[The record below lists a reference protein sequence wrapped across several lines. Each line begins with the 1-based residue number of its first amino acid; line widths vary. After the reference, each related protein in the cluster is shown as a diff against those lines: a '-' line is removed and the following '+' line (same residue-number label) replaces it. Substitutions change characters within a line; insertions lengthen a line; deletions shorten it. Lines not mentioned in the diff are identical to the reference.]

1 MTLTELRYIVA
12 VSRELHFG
20 RAAEACD
27 VSQPTLSVGIKKLED
42 QLGCRIFERGT
53 GEVHLTAVGRRIVDQ
68 ALMVLEQAAGIQ
80 EIARTAGSEADSA
93 VHLGAIF
100 TIAPYLLP
108 HILPQLRRAAPSVR
122 WLIQENYTSR
132 LLEQVRSGDL
142 DCAIVAEPI
151 DSAHLSV
158 SPLYDEAL
166 FVALPATHALAQ
178 RGQPVRLADIGDDP
192 MLLLGSGHCFREHV
206 LAVSPDFSPLVSE
219 RRGIRHN
226 FEGTSLETI
235 RYMVASGLGITLMP
249 ALALDGDVRAE
260 VVYLPFEGM
269 TPTRRVVLVC
279 RKSFNKLPVLD
290 RIRVALRQEAHSGLT
305 LLD

>member
-12 VSRELHFG
+12 VARELHFG

-42 QLGCRIFERGT
+42 ELGCRIFERGT
-53 GEVHLTAVGRRIVDQ
+53 GEVHLTTVGRRIVDQ
-68 ALMVLEQAAGIQ
+68 ALVVLEQSTVIH
-80 EIARTAGSEADSA
+80 ELARDADTELASA

-108 HILPQLRRAAPSVR
+108 HILPQLRRVAPGMR

-132 LLEQVRSGDL
+132 LLEQVRSGEL

-151 DSAHLSV
+151 DAAHLSV

-166 FVALPATHALAQ
+166 FVALPSAHPLAQ
-178 RGQPVRLADIGDDP
+178 RGTPVHPADIRDDP

-206 LAVSPDFSPLVSE
+206 LAVSPEFSPLVSE

-249 ALALDGDVRAE
+249 ALALAADPRAD
-260 VVYLPFEGM
+260 VVYLPFAGM
-269 TPTRRVVLVC
+269 TPKRRVVLIC
-279 RKSFNKLPVLD
+279 RKSFNRMPVLE
-290 RIRVALRQEAHSGLT
+290 RIRQALRQEAHAGLE